1 MLDHPPGPSSTAP
14 ASLKGQDVVSLVSS
28 LSSVMMSDSS
38 LLVLLLSLSFLLG
51 VWLRETTAR
60 LKMKPALAL
69 CRNCHRAQVSRGGSS
84 QPSPQTSELQHHQ
97 KQIKRKLY
105 VHPSVDNENTLNR
118 RRTEIQTTTTQP
130 TVDPKLIVTRPR
142 QIYKVQD
149 LVPPSFFVH
158 QNSFDYFEDPQPATY
173 QSFLVRKFNLK
184 PVQEIMQSK
193 PAVIDGWEEER
204 EESEWLRG
212 SNLEE
217 NQAAGTW
224 AGSTDWLKHWIE

>member
-1 MLDHPPGPSSTAP
+1 M
-14 ASLKGQDVVSLVSS
+14 
-28 LSSVMMSDSS
+28 
-38 LLVLLLSLSFLLG
+38 
-51 VWLRETTAR
+51 
-60 LKMKPALAL
+60 
-69 CRNCHRAQVSRGGSS
+69 
-84 QPSPQTSELQHHQ
+84 
-97 KQIKRKLY
+97 
-105 VHPSVDNENTLNR
+105 
-118 RRTEIQTTTTQP
+118 
-130 TVDPKLIVTRPR
+130 DPKLIVTRPR

-193 PAVIDGWEEER
+193 PAVIEGWEEEQEKMEER
-204 EESEWLRG
+204 EEREWLRG

-217 NQAAGTW
+217 NKAAGTW